1 MQRNTEGCVRYA
13 QSRTACSRGEERTP
27 SWLDALGPRPETRA
41 SAAGFIVHAPPAAPA
56 PPSSVGPSTYTT
68 RIPASEASR
77 TPREVLT
84 PMHQTTSTV
93 LVLIYVVVS
102 SVGVGTETYY
112 FAVEASVRDSGSR
125 LIFVVLAFVFGAITS
140 FVV

>member
-1 MQRNTEGCVRYA
+1 
-13 QSRTACSRGEERTP
+13 
-27 SWLDALGPRPETRA
+27 
-41 SAAGFIVHAPPAAPA
+41 
-56 PPSSVGPSTYTT
+56 
-68 RIPASEASR
+68 
-77 TPREVLT
+77 
-84 PMHQTTSTV
+84 MHQTTSTV